1 MYCKPIYG
9 IKPRIRPAAWYYIGL
24 GINLLRE
31 SKVNKETPAPRI
43 TKAVVAVAGSG
54 TRFLPATKT
63 MPKEM
68 LPIVDKPI
76 IQIVVEE
83 LVEAGIKDI
92 ILVTRADKR
101 ALEDHFDHNLALEH
115 ELARNGKL
123 DRCEEIA
130 RISDMAN
137 FVYIRQKGPYGNG
150 TPVICAANLVKDEAF
165 VYVWGDDLVK
175 SKTSF
180 TKSMIE
186 DYYGHGHL
194 MIGVQKVPEE
204 AVNLY
209 GIVKL
214 REGLMEVEDIIEK
227 PAIDKA
233 PSQLADFGR
242 MILNQDIIDILEKTP
257 LGKGNE
263 LWVVDA
269 IREYVRRGG
278 VFMAK
283 EVEDGEW
290 LTTGDPL
297 NYLKAVLVY
306 AMDRGDVRVD
316 LKKFMRELLETGRK
330 SKR

>member
-1 MYCKPIYG
+1 MPKIQKKS
-9 IKPRIRPAAWYYIGL
+9 I
-24 GINLLRE
+24 
-31 SKVNKETPAPRI
+31 I

-76 IQIVVEE
+76 IQLVVEE

-92 ILVTRADKR
+92 ILVTKSDKK
-101 ALEDHFDHNLALEH
+101 ALEDHFDHHLALEQ
-115 ELARNGKL
+115 ELKRNGKL
-123 DRCEEIA
+123 SQCREIES
-130 RISDMAN
+130 ISDMAN
-137 FVYIRQKGPYGNG
+137 FIYIRQKGPYGNG
-150 TPVICAANLVKDEAF
+150 TPVLCAANLIKNEPF

-186 DYYGHGHL
+186 DYSRHGHL
-194 MIGVQKVPEE
+194 MIGVQKVPKEV
-204 AVNLY
+204 VNRY

-214 REGLMEVEDIIEK
+214 RQGSRAIEDIIEK
-227 PAIDKA
+227 PSIGKA

-242 MILNQDIIDILEKTP
+242 MILDQEIVDILAKTP
-257 LGKGNE
+257 LGKDNE
-263 LWVVDA
+263 LWIVDA
-269 IREYVRRGG
+269 IREYVKRGG
-278 VFMAK
+278 VFIAK

-297 NYLKAVLVY
+297 NYLKAILKY
-306 AMDRGDVRVD
+306 AVDRKDIGHD
-316 LKKFMRELLETGRK
+316 LLKFIRENLKPSMG
-330 SKR
+330 